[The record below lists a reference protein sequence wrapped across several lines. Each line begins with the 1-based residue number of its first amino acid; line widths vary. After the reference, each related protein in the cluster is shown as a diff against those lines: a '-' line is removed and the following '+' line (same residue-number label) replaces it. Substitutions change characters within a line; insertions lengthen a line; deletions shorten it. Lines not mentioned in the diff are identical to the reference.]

1 MNKIIPILILITISF
16 FAFSGQSNKK
26 VAIVKVAKG
35 TVSIISPSG
44 GDTSVKRGQWLK
56 EGTIVKTGSRSFAR
70 ISFIDKSS
78 MNIGPNSEI
87 KIEKFS
93 KNKAGVINVLS
104 GKIRAKISKDYLGM
118 KKGKSKLFVKSRSA
132 VMGIRGTDFIFTT
145 SKKTGASTAVLFEG
159 SVVFNKLNKG
169 DNTRNLESIVN
180 RGRRIRP
187 GQFSIAVRGKNRATV
202 PSKMSAKQFIKLDK
216 NDKFKITDTAKGPQ
230 KRENNSMVP
239 PGLSG
244 DVVMSDSKNLKKEI
258 NKISKQN
265 VKSLLRDQNEEG
277 VEESKGFIKGEDIK
291 PADGSLVH
299 LESGTVIPMGI
310 DSNYDANSGQWNS
323 TTNGGVDQYGEYQ
336 PPAKH
341 EITDEGQLLRK
352 DPITGEVV
360 QISTEIG
367 VPVDE
372 RPAFKDIIGV
382 KYEDSPE
389 IEDGPRPAGDKDEEV
404 IEPHLINPDGEIRF
418 DEDGNQIL
426 RDIPK
431 PGDCS
436 TCNQPNT
443 KYNRP
448 DGGGIAGPST
458 KVRIRVK

>member
-1 MNKIIPILILITISF
+1 MSLV
-16 FAFSGQSNKK
+16 AFSGQSNKK

-35 TVSIISPSG
+35 IVSIISPSG
-44 GDTSVKRGQWLK
+44 GGTSVKRGQWLK

-70 ISFIDKSS
+70 ISFIDKST

-104 GKIRAKISKDYLGM
+104 GKIRAKISKDYLRM
-118 KKGKSKLFVKSRSA
+118 EKGKSKLFVKSRSA

-169 DNTRNLESIVN
+169 DNTNNLESIVN

-187 GQFSIAVRGKNRATV
+187 GQFSIAIRSNNRATV
-202 PSKMSAKQFIKLDK
+202 PSKMSAKQFIKLNK
-216 NDKFKITDTAKGPQ
+216 NDKFKVTVATKESS

-244 DVVMSDSKNLKKEI
+244 EVVMSDNKNLKKEI
-258 NKISKQN
+258 NKISKQS
-265 VKSLLRDQNEEG
+265 VKSLIKGKNTESL
-277 VEESKGFIKGEDIK
+277 EESKGFIKGDDIK

-310 DSNYDANSGQWNS
+310 DSNYDSNSGQWNS
-323 TTNGGVDQYGEYQ
+323 TTNGGVDQFGEYQ
-336 PPAKH
+336 PPVKH

-352 DPITGEVV
+352 DPSTGEIV

-367 VPVDE
+367 VPLDE

-382 KYEDSPE
+382 KYEDTPPVE
-389 IEDGPRPAGDKDEEV
+389 NGPKPAGDPENENV
-404 IEPHLINPDGEIRF
+404 IEPNLNGPEGEIYY
-418 DEDGNQIL
+418 DENGNRIL

-443 KYNRP
+443 QFNHR
-448 DGGGIAGPST
+448 DGGGSIGPST